1 MKLGKTR
8 NKVSTEFNMSSMT
21 DIVFLLLIFFM
32 ITSTMVTTNAL
43 DLVLPKGK
51 GKTDSNK
58 SLTVNITN
66 DLKFYLDKDEIIK
79 EDLEARLLEILPA
92 SNVAEE
98 SKDSKRAI
106 VLRAEEKVPY
116 ENIIYVMDIANRNQ
130 IKMVAAVNPK

>member
-1 MKLGKTR
+1 MRLGKDK

-58 SLTVNITN
+58 SISVNITK
-66 DLKFYLDKDEIIK
+66 DLQFYIDKNQIAK
-79 EDLEARLLEILPA
+79 EELEQKLLELLPQET
-92 SNVAEE
+92 EE
-98 SKDSKRAI
+98 NRAI
-106 VLRAEEKVPY
+106 VLRAEEDVPY
-116 ENIIYVMDIANRNQ
+116 KDVIYVMDIANRNK